1 MAVVHRLSDNYERR
15 LAELAP
21 RSRHRAD
28 ALAVRW
34 MIEELRVSMFAQP
47 IGAAIPV
54 SEQHINAALERL
66 PG

>member
-21 RSRHRAD
+21 RFRHRAD